1 MYGPGRRPLTYAA
14 STESRKRSIRPLTW
28 SASLP
33 TDEASRTFHIVTQ
46 ASAAVLRHHL
56 DRFLPAQ
63 DAHQGRVAPGGGAF
77 G

>member
-1 MYGPGRRPLTYAA
+1 MTEALLT
-14 STESRKRSIRPLTW
+14 E
-28 SASLP
+28 SLP

-46 ASAAVLRHHL
+46 APAAVLRHHL

-63 DAHQGRVAPGGGAF
+63 DAHQGRVAPDGGAF